1 MPDKA
6 YDFDLT
12 IDGIPLSDIGK
23 AHLALAEYEENLEET
38 SQFEFTVVPSEQY
51 SLKEINIALR
61 SSVIFKLGQWN
72 ELVQL
77 FSGDITQIIPE
88 FPANAPSRLR
98 VICSD
103 LSYRFKRVPV
113 NNIWTGVTLKS
124 IATELCAKHGLKL
137 ELHPGGSLKGTK
149 LHDDYSDEQE
159 DESLL
164 DSLIKS
170 AYSLLMDYKLQD
182 DESVKQIDQTDWE
195 ILDIL
200 SKRGNYNLFVNGR
213 TVFMVDDNFLSS
225 NEFSNMICPDYALP
239 RLKMVYRPTQDD
251 LSDAGAVV
259 LQGFSPEVG
268 THGQRSSVEVREW
281 ASVGEKGEKFGTADL
296 AHEPSSGENYT
307 EIVVQSETIET
318 LRIYGEAAK
327 TSVHAKSLA
336 QAELRRRAARLVEG
350 AGTLANG
357 FPLLR
362 MGQKQTIQVNDIYM
376 SPWGE
381 KFTGEYIISAV
392 RHVIDSQG
400 MCTSSFDIRR
410 DGLSKV

>member
-124 IATELCAKHGLKL
+124 IATELCTKHGLKL
-137 ELHPGGSLKGTK
+137 ELHPEK
-149 LHDDYSDEQE
+149 LLRDF
-159 DESLL
+159 
-164 DSLIKS
+164 
-170 AYSLLMDYKLQD
+170 KLQD

-200 SKRGNYNLFVNGR
+200 SKRGNYDLFVNGR

-239 RLKMVYRPTQDD
+239 RIKMVYRPTQDD
-251 LSDAGAVV
+251 LSDADAVV

-281 ASVGEKGEKFGTADL
+281 VSVGEKGEKFGTADL